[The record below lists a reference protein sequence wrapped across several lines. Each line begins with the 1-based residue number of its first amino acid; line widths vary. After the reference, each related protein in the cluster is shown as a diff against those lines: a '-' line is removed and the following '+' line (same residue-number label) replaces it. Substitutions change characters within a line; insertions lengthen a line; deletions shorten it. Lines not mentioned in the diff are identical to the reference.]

1 MESIITLDSRN
12 SDKPRCI
19 ALHFGRKKKGGQ
31 SLFSKLLENGVQG
44 KMRDDERERER
55 EYKSLGGRKEHTCDK
70 WLFCLF
76 CTFYQINPNLLFY
89 FFFTQP
95 QKTLFLCFDKWTE
108 RITDTAYYHGFKN
121 CARVHWKTQ

>member
-44 KMRDDERERER
+44 KMRDDERERESINHLGGGR
-55 EYKSLGGRKEHTCDK
+55 STLVTSGSFAYFVLFTKSLI
-70 WLFCLF
+70 LFFLY
-76 CTFYQINPNLLFY
+76 TAPENPVFV
-89 FFFTQP
+89 F
-95 QKTLFLCFDKWTE
+95 
-108 RITDTAYYHGFKN
+108 R
-121 CARVHWKTQ
+121 